1 MIDIEN
7 AKKQF
12 LEYVKNY
19 DINNGRINIKMRH
32 ILRVAENS
40 KLIAQDLNLD
50 DEKVK
55 LAELI
60 GIFHDI
66 GRFEQVKLYNTFSD
80 KASGLDHAEYSL
92 KVLYEDGLIKKFLD
106 TNKYDNIIKTAV
118 YNHNKPQIASNISD
132 EEMLFSK
139 IIRDA
144 DKLDIFKVTNEDK
157 FEDIFWYKEFENL
170 TISPSVIEKFKKEH
184 FLKYKELKNNAE
196 LTLVFYGYVYD
207 FNFPICLKIIR
218 DNKYLDK
225 FYLRVV
231 EKFKSEQVNRCIKEV
246 LDMCNE
252 YIDKTI
258 YNKYE

>member
-80 KASGLDHAEYSL
+80 KDSGLDHAEYSL

-132 EEMLFSK
+132 EELLFSK

-144 DKLDIFKVTNEDK
+144 DKGGRYWPE
-157 FEDIFWYKEFENL
+157 
-170 TISPSVIEKFKKEH
+170 
-184 FLKYKELKNNAE
+184 
-196 LTLVFYGYVYD
+196 
-207 FNFPICLKIIR
+207 
-218 DNKYLDK
+218 
-225 FYLRVV
+225 
-231 EKFKSEQVNRCIKEV
+231 
-246 LDMCNE
+246 
-252 YIDKTI
+252 
-258 YNKYE
+258 